1 MAAAITGLQNP
12 VGNLLVTDTAV
23 TKVVV
28 GNASGGSG
36 SLTLYQIEAD
46 NTANSAVTYLKLY
59 GVAAP
64 TIGTTEPVG
73 VFKIKASTKE
83 YYVFTTGLSISY
95 LTYLTTTTASNAIVV
110 GSIGAP
116 ANALNI
122 KFVCKNATP

>member
-1 MAAAITGLQNP
+1 MAAAITSLQNP
-12 VGNLLVTDTAV
+12 VGNILVTDTAV

-46 NTANSAVTYLKLY
+46 NSANSAVTYLKLY

-64 TIGTTEPVG
+64 TIGTTEPVM
-73 VFKIKASTKE
+73 VLKLMASTKE
-83 YYVFTTGLSISY
+83 YHVFTTGLSISY
-95 LTYLTTTTASNAIVV
+95 LTYLTTTTASNAVV
-110 GSIGAP
+110 IGSIGAP
-116 ANALNI
+116 ANALNV